1 MIKIRILTDKTQ
13 HLKGVGKTSGKPYD
27 MHLQTAYAYTID
39 ADGQQSEIPE
49 KFEFV
54 LDQDQ
59 PPFQRGDYTLTPDAV
74 YIDRNGRMGIN
85 PKLKPVA
92 AKAA

>member
-13 HLKGVGKTSGKPYD
+13 HLKGIGRSSGKPYD
-27 MHLQTAYAYTID
+27 MHIQTAYAFTID
-39 ADGQQSEIPE
+39 RDGTVSEIPE

-59 PPFQRGDYTLTPDAV
+59 SPFPRGDYTLTPDAV

-85 PKLKPVA
+85 PKFKPLP

>member
-13 HLKGVGKTSGKPYD
+13 HLKGVGKASGKPYD
-27 MHLQTAYAYTID
+27 MHLQTGYAFTID
-39 ADGQQSEIPE
+39 GDGTVSEIPE

-54 LDQDQ
+54 LDQEQ

-85 PKLKPVA
+85 PKLKPVP

>member
-13 HLKGVGKTSGKPYD
+13 HLKGVGKASGKPYD
-27 MHLQTAYAYTID
+27 MHLQTAYAFTID
-39 ADGQQSEIPE
+39 GDGTVSEIPE

-54 LDQDQ
+54 LEQEQ

-85 PKLKPVA
+85 PKLKPVP